1 MPSRPWITPQDVK
14 TYTDFQEVKDRDD
27 AKLQTDISRAETYV
41 LSYTNN
47 KDLLDGTKYPNV
59 PEEIKNA
66 VLLLANAYAHNA
78 VEKTRTLKSE
88 TFDDYSYTSES
99 TVIDASSLLEEIAPL
114 LEEYKVAKA
123 QNMLNMRLRKL

>member
-14 TYTDFQEVKDRDD
+14 TYTDFQEVKDRDNE
-27 AKLQTDISRAETYV
+27 KLLTDISRAETYV

-99 TVIDASSLLEEIAPL
+99 NVIDTSSLLEEIAPL

>member
-27 AKLQTDISRAETYV
+27 AKLLTDISRAETYV

>member
-14 TYTDFQEVKDRDD
+14 TYTDFQEVKDRDN
-27 AKLQTDISRAETYV
+27 AKLLTDISRAETYV

-47 KDLLDGTKYPNV
+47 KDLLDPTKYPNV
-59 PEEIKNA
+59 PDEIKNA

-99 TVIDASSLLEEIAPL
+99 TVIDTSSLLEEIAPL

-123 QNMLNMRLRKL
+123 QNMLNMRLRRL